1 MALQAGIVGLPNVG
15 KSTLFNALTAAG
27 AESANYPFCTIEP
40 NIGVVPVHDPRLKAV
55 FHDMAL
61 AKTQIIQA
69 LALKVAE
76 NQEHPAEGGTVSGAL
91 RQLYA
96 DTRARLA
103 SDGDATYVAQ
113 LVSAEDRLLHAFEEA
128 LEYICGHDKVWLATG
143 REIAQHFLDNNYD
156 AFAKASHPVAESPL

>member
-1 MALQAGIVGLPNVG
+1 MTSQASVLNELIEITRDGEH
-15 KSTLFNALTAAG
+15 FYQHAETA
-27 AESANYPFCTIEP
+27 
-40 NIGVVPVHDPRLKAV
+40 VHDPRLKAI

-96 DTRARLA
+96 DIWARLA

-113 LVSAEDRLLHAFEEA
+113 LESAEDRLLHAFEEA
-128 LEYICGHDKVWLATG
+128 LEEADPELRTVLSAELPNV
-143 REIAQHFLDNNYD
+143 R
-156 AFAKASHPVAESPL
+156 ASHDRMSELKRTLN

>member
-1 MALQAGIVGLPNVG
+1 MTSQASVLNELIEITRDGEH
-15 KSTLFNALTAAG
+15 FYQHAETA
-27 AESANYPFCTIEP
+27 
-40 NIGVVPVHDPRLKAV
+40 VHDPRLKAV

-113 LVSAEDRLLHAFEEA
+113 LEFAEDRLLHAFEEA
-128 LEYICGHDKVWLATG
+128 LEEADPELRTVLSAELPNVRAGHDRMSELKRTL
-143 REIAQHFLDNNYD
+143 N
-156 AFAKASHPVAESPL
+156 

>member
-1 MALQAGIVGLPNVG
+1 MTSQASVLNELIEITRDGEH
-15 KSTLFNALTAAG
+15 FYQHAETA
-27 AESANYPFCTIEP
+27 
-40 NIGVVPVHDPRLKAV
+40 VHDPRLKAV

-91 RQLYA
+91 HQLYA

-113 LVSAEDRLLHAFEEA
+113 LESAEDRLLHAFEEA
-128 LEYICGHDKVWLATG
+128 LEEADPELRTVLSAVLPNVRAGHG
-143 REIAQHFLDNNYD
+143 RMSELKRTLN
-156 AFAKASHPVAESPL
+156 

>member
-1 MALQAGIVGLPNVG
+1 MTSQASVLNELIEITRDGEH
-15 KSTLFNALTAAG
+15 FYQHAETA
-27 AESANYPFCTIEP
+27 
-40 NIGVVPVHDPRLKAV
+40 VHDPRLKAV

-113 LVSAEDRLLHAFEEA
+113 LESAEDRLLHAFEEA
-128 LEYICGHDKVWLATG
+128 LEEADPELRTVLSAELPNVRAGHDRMSELKRTL
-143 REIAQHFLDNNYD
+143 N
-156 AFAKASHPVAESPL
+156 

>member
-1 MALQAGIVGLPNVG
+1 MTSQASVLNELIEITRDGEH
-15 KSTLFNALTAAG
+15 FYQHAETA
-27 AESANYPFCTIEP
+27 
-40 NIGVVPVHDPRLKAV
+40 VHDPRLKAV
-55 FHDMAL
+55 FHDMAQ

-103 SDGDATYVAQ
+103 NDGDATYVAQ
-113 LVSAEDRLLHAFEEA
+113 LESAEDRLLHAFEEA
-128 LEYICGHDKVWLATG
+128 LEEADPELRTVLSAELPNVRAGHDRMSELKRTL
-143 REIAQHFLDNNYD
+143 N
-156 AFAKASHPVAESPL
+156 

>member
-1 MALQAGIVGLPNVG
+1 MTSQASVLNELIEITRDGEH
-15 KSTLFNALTAAG
+15 FYQHAETA
-27 AESANYPFCTIEP
+27 
-40 NIGVVPVHDPRLKAV
+40 VHDPRLKAV

-113 LVSAEDRLLHAFEEA
+113 LESAEDRLLHAFEEA
-128 LEYICGHDKVWLATG
+128 LEEADPELRTVLSAELPNV
-143 REIAQHFLDNNYD
+143 R
-156 AFAKASHPVAESPL
+156 ASHDRMSELKRTLN

>member
-1 MALQAGIVGLPNVG
+1 MTSQASVLNELIEITRDGEH
-15 KSTLFNALTAAG
+15 FYQHAETA
-27 AESANYPFCTIEP
+27 
-40 NIGVVPVHDPRLKAV
+40 VHDPRLKAV

-103 SDGDATYVAQ
+103 NDGDATYVAQ
-113 LVSAEDRLLHAFEEA
+113 LESAEDRLLHAFEEA
-128 LEYICGHDKVWLATG
+128 LEEADPELRTVLSAELPNVRAGHDRMSELKRTL
-143 REIAQHFLDNNYD
+143 N
-156 AFAKASHPVAESPL
+156 